1 MRRRKRVRCSSFDKF
16 KNNFTILIPLSVRL
30 RSQVVDLSEAALPYS
45 WPAAVFRQ
53 LLVLQQLRMYAN
65 DEYLLVIRPIE
76 DPNLATSGQPLCEAP
91 EIVVIK
97 LRTRGNLEAVH
108 RHTLRIDAAHH
119 MPNRSVL
126 TGSVER
132 LKHNEH
138 AVSVIRVQPGL
149 ILSQQVNAA
158 RQHS

>member
-108 RHTLRIDAAHH
+108 RHPED
-119 MPNRSVL
+119 
-126 TGSVER
+126 
-132 LKHNEH
+132 
-138 AVSVIRVQPGL
+138 
-149 ILSQQVNAA
+149 
-158 RQHS
+158 